1 MAKRLTGERGK
12 KAAKAKE
19 SQGPALKQKTFALG
33 ESADQLLGAQRGAPW
48 EPGLAGGRGGHPDM
62 EAYAQ

>member
-1 MAKRLTGERGK
+1 MAKRLTGERTK

-33 ESADQLLGAQRGAPW
+33 ESADQLIGQQRSAPW

-62 EAYAQ
+62 ELLAQ